1 MKGEIVNRAK
11 SVIITPNHVMDVLNS
26 LNSTYQLHVFLL
38 LIEKLK
44 GYGQKEYDK
53 YQSGQRALFELD
65 TLTLKI
71 PLSNISKASEYRDV
85 KNALLEM
92 SRIHCEI
99 RYKEDSV
106 DKIWSGSLFNTTI
119 PVKANY
125 SSIIKINMDIVVA
138 RLFINFNRNKDSRP
152 IFYTTVDTNIR
163 RYTKSKNALKLYLYL
178 CLWRNKSFIKI
189 KLSDLCNYLG
199 LPKSYSSSFNFK
211 KHILEGSYTILKS
224 FKDVW
229 YELEDIKFKSNEF
242 NETILQLKLM
252 TFDRLKIEDE
262 RKNSLNNVLINHFN
276 FKEKD
281 IEDISPIINSTKP
294 ELIIDK
300 LSTLL
305 NKIDGI
311 KNTTN
316 YVKQSLINEFK
327 C

>member
-1 MKGEIVNRAK
+1 MKGEIINRAK
-11 SVIITPNHVMDVLNS
+11 YAVLTPNHVMDVLNS
-26 LNSTYQLHVFLL
+26 LNSTYQLNVFLL
-38 LIEKLK
+38 LIENLK
-44 GYGQKEYDK
+44 DYGQKEYDK
-53 YQSGQRALFELD
+53 YQSGQRELFEQD
-65 TLTLKI
+65 TLTINI

-138 RLFINFNRNKDSRP
+138 RLFINFSRNTSKQP

-163 RYTKSKNALKLYLYL
+163 RCTKSKNAIKLYLYL
-178 CLWRNKSFIKI
+178 CLWRNKSFVKI

-199 LPKSYSSSFNFK
+199 LPKSYSSSYNFK
-211 KHILEGSYTILKS
+211 KHILESSYTILKS

-229 YELEDIKFKSNEF
+229 YELEDTQFKSN
-242 NETILQLKLM
+242 NVNDTILELKLV
-252 TFDRLKIEDE
+252 TADRLKIEDE
-262 RKNSLNNVLINHFN
+262 QNNLIYNLLKNHFS

-281 IEDISPIINSTKP
+281 IEDIIPIINSTQP
-294 ELIIDK
+294 EYIVDK

-305 NKIDGI
+305 IRKDEIN
-311 KNTTN
+311 NLTN
-316 YVKQSLINEFK
+316 YVKQSLLNEFK